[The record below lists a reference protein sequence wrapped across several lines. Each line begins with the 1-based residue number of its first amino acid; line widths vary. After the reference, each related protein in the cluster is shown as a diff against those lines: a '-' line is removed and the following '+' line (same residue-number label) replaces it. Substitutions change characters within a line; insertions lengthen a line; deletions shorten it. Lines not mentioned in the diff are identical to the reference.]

1 MDARQPAESHN
12 DRKPSA
18 KQHMT
23 TTPESELVRLAR
35 AGDVSAFEALYRAYN
50 DRIYNFARSVT
61 GFPEDACDVTQD
73 TFIRA
78 WNSLR
83 SLRDDATFCAWLH
96 RIALNRC
103 RDEMKQHKRRAS
115 VSIDDGEEGE
125 TVQLED
131 DGAGPE
137 DLLISGEV
145 GDAVRRAVDSL
156 SEDHRIVVTLHHI
169 EGLDVESVADILSL
183 PRGTVMSRLS
193 RAREALRRK
202 LAPYVE
208 GDYSVRRTK

>member
-1 MDARQPAESHN
+1 
-12 DRKPSA
+12 
-18 KQHMT
+18 MT
-23 TTPESELVRLAR
+23 MTPESELVRLAR

-50 DRIYNFARSVT
+50 DRIYNFARRVIGS
-61 GFPEDACDVTQD
+61 PEDACDVTQE

-83 SLRDDATFCAWLH
+83 SLRDDGTFCAWLH

-103 RDEMKQHKRRAS
+103 HDAMKQRKRRAS
-115 VSIDDGEEGE
+115 VSIDGEQEGE
-125 TVQLED
+125 TIQIED
-131 DGAGPE
+131 DAAGPE
-137 DLLISGEV
+137 ESLISGEV

-156 SEDHRIVVTLHHI
+156 IEDHRLVVTLHHI
-169 EGLDVESVADILSL
+169 EGLDVESVADILEL

-202 LAPYVE
+202 LSPYVE
-208 GDYSVRRTK
+208 GDYSVRGTK